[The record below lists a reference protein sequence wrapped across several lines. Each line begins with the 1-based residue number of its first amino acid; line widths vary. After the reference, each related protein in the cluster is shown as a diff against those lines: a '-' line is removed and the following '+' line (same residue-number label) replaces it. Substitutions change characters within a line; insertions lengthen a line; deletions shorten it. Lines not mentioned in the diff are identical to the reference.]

1 LINTDAEV
9 NLVKEHILQK
19 LNVFYTV
26 DGCLQLIDINDQKT
40 VLCDICENVKI
51 QSDSIEV
58 LQFLLIIE
66 KASQLIILD
75 MLYQAATSIMTWSDL
90 FSIVN
95 IEISSLHN
103 SRKVKFQVVRRGS
116 KIKFLLH
123 LFLKAEF
130 KKEKD

>member
-1 LINTDAEV
+1 MINTDAEV

>member
-9 NLVKEHILQK
+9 NLVKECILQK

-40 VLCDICENVKI
+40 VLCDICKNVKI
-51 QSDSIEV
+51 QIGLIEV
-58 LQFLLIIE
+58 LQFLLIVE
-66 KASQLIILD
+66 KVSQLMILD
-75 MLYQAATSIMTWSDL
+75 MSYQVATSMMTQSDL
-90 FSIVN
+90 FDIVN
-95 IEISSLHN
+95 IKISSLHN
-103 SRKVKFQVVRRGS
+103 DRKVKFQAVRRGS

-123 LFLKAEF
+123 LFSEAEF